1 MKKNILMERIFH
13 DINYDNY
20 VVQYQGDIEAEIS
33 KIPDY
38 YVTVINDRY
47 AIVSVKKDV
56 EINMGMNHIFHQLY
70 MLFLQNFILYKIF
83 RQ

>member
-33 KIPDY
+33 KYQI
-38 YVTVINDRY
+38 I
-47 AIVSVKKDV
+47 
-56 EINMGMNHIFHQLY
+56 
-70 MLFLQNFILYKIF
+70 MLQ
-83 RQ
+83 

>member
-1 MKKNILMERIFH
+1 MERIFH

-47 AIVSVKKDV
+47 AVVSVKKDV
-56 EINMGMNHIFHQLY
+56 
-70 MLFLQNFILYKIF
+70 
-83 RQ
+83 